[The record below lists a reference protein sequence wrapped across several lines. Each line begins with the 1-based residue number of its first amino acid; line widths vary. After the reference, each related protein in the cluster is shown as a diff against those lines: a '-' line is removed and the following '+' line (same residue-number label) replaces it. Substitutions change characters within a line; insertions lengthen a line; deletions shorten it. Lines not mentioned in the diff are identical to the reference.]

1 MIKKLL
7 ASAFITIFSFTCS
20 ASESNAKIQER
31 ITPFL
36 LPFDHPAKNL
46 LDHIFSFSRF
56 TADDQTLL
64 DADFEILSIQPRSYV
79 RILKHPL
86 LPDFLFK
93 AYVDAETR
101 KKKNLDSWQWLVK
114 RCEGAAAVRHIIKKK
129 KIKFFTVPDKWIYL
143 LPETLLPPDKYSPP
157 PHLALLLVTDMRL
170 ASSKECL
177 YAWKHQI
184 TKEHLDELYQIISY
198 AKGSSYRP
206 DNIPLT
212 IDGTFAF
219 IDTEYPSHKPDYDSI
234 KSYLCPEMSLYWEKL
249 TQRGGL

>member
-7 ASAFITIFSFTCS
+7 SLSCLIINLSCF
-20 ASESNAKIQER
+20 ASESYDEIRKR
-31 ITPFL
+31 VDPFL
-36 LPFDHPAKNL
+36 LPCDHPAKDL
-46 LDHIFSFSRF
+46 LDHIFSSSRV
-56 TADDQTLL
+56 TENDQTLL
-64 DADFEILSIQPRSYV
+64 DAGFDIRSIQPRSYV

-93 AYVDAETR
+93 AYVDVEIR
-101 KKKNLDSWQWLVK
+101 KKRNLDSWQWLVK
-114 RCEGAAAVRHIIKKK
+114 RCEGAAAVRHIIKKR

-143 LPETLLPPDKYSPP
+143 LPETPLLSDDPDNQNHP
-157 PHLALLLVTDMRL
+157 ALLLVTDMHL
-170 ASSKECL
+170 ASRKESL

-212 IDGTFAF
+212 IHGTFAF
-219 IDTEYPSHKPDYDSI
+219 IDTEYPSHTPDYNSI
-234 KSYLCPEMSLYWEKL
+234 KFYLSPEMCLYWEKL
-249 TQRGGL
+249 VQRGGL